1 MALFA
6 QVRLA
11 LVVCCLC
18 SASLVFAATEQ
29 KYTLNMQDAEIKEVI
44 DLVAKVTGKTFIID
58 PRVRGKVTVVS
69 EREMTESQIYETF
82 LATLEVYGFSAVVAG
97 DVVKIIGQSD
107 IKSAGIDVE
116 TTGGRVGE
124 DIITRVF
131 PIQNASA
138 MELVPILRPMVAKYG
153 HLAGVPSANV
163 LIVADRATNIERL
176 SEIIDLLDKAGSEEI
191 EVVNLKHA
199 WVGGMITLLERIS
212 PAAVVAGNQGARSS
226 SGSNRGVLLVGDE
239 RSNRIIIKGE
249 SDSRAQIVE
258 LIQKLDTPS
267 EENTSYKVIFLNNAD
282 AKKMAEILK
291 GIAAPG
297 GAQGGQGE
305 PPSQPVSILA
315 DEDQNALIVRAE
327 PSELS
332 ELEAIIAQLD
342 VTRDQVLIEAAIVE
356 VTGSNGDALGVQWA
370 TNPERVVDGLPFA
383 SSSSSIAGASL
394 GQLATGVGTAVT
406 TAGSALGAISQVPTG
421 GFLALADPF
430 GSTANF
436 GLIIQALES
445 ESNTNLLST
454 PSVMTL
460 DNSEAFITVGSSV
473 PFKTG
478 GSGTTD
484 NPFTINRQDVGTTLS
499 VIPHVQQNGAI
510 RLEVDQTVESLI
522 GENTAGA
529 VDLVT
534 SKRQVKTEVLVND
547 GATIVLGGLIS
558 DRITEF
564 ESRVPVLGHLPI
576 IGNLFKSKSTKKEKT
591 NLLIILRPTIIRDQ
605 SSALIQRR
613 MNGIWELRIET
624 LGGGLGLIQPS
635 IDEVFDGTY
644 IDGSQIQPAD
654 ALIE

>member
-1 MALFA
+1 MAVFS
-6 QVRLA
+6 QVRVA
-11 LVVCCLC
+11 LLVCCFC
-18 SASLVFAATEQ
+18 SASWVFAATGQ

-69 EREMTESQIYETF
+69 EREMTQAQIYETF

-97 DVVKIIGQSD
+97 DVVKIIGQAD

-116 TTGGRVGE
+116 TTGGRIGE

-176 SEIIDLLDKAGSEEI
+176 SEIIHLLDKAGSEEI

-199 WVGGMITLLERIS
+199 WVGGMITLLERIAPS
-212 PAAVVAGNQGARSS
+212 AVVAGNQGGRSN

-249 SDSRAQIVE
+249 SEARAQIVE

-282 AKKMAEILK
+282 AKKMAELLK
-291 GIAAPG
+291 GIAAP
-297 GAQGGQGE
+297 AASAAGQGA

-332 ELEAIIAQLD
+332 EIEAIIAQLD
-342 VTRDQVLIEAAIVE
+342 ITRDQVLIEAAIVE
-356 VTGSNGDALGVQWA
+356 VTGSSGDDLGVQWA
-370 TNPERVVDGLPFA
+370 TNPELVADGVPFA
-383 SSSSSIAGASL
+383 SSTSAIGGSSLS
-394 GQLATGVGTAVT
+394 QLATGVGTAVAT
-406 TAGSALGAISQVPTG
+406 SGSGLGALSQVPTG

-430 GSTANF
+430 GKTASF

-499 VIPHVQQNGAI
+499 VIPHIQQNGSI

-522 GENTAGA
+522 GEISGA
-529 VDLVT
+529 ADLLT

-564 ESRVPVLGHLPI
+564 ENRVPILGHLPI
-576 IGNLFKSKSTKKEKT
+576 IGNLFKSTSTKKEKT

-605 SSALIQRR
+605 SSDIIKQR
-613 MNGIWELRIET
+613 MDGIWELRIET
-624 LGGGLGLIQPS
+624 LGGGQGLIQPS
-635 IDEVFDGTY
+635 VDEVFDGNY
-644 IDGSQIQPAD
+644 MGGSKILPALVP
-654 ALIE
+654 AQ

>member
-305 PPSQPVSILA
+305 PPSQPVS
-315 DEDQNALIVRAE
+315 
-327 PSELS
+327 
-332 ELEAIIAQLD
+332 
-342 VTRDQVLIEAAIVE
+342 
-356 VTGSNGDALGVQWA
+356 
-370 TNPERVVDGLPFA
+370 
-383 SSSSSIAGASL
+383 
-394 GQLATGVGTAVT
+394 
-406 TAGSALGAISQVPTG
+406 
-421 GFLALADPF
+421 
-430 GSTANF
+430 
-436 GLIIQALES
+436 
-445 ESNTNLLST
+445 
-454 PSVMTL
+454 
-460 DNSEAFITVGSSV
+460 
-473 PFKTG
+473 
-478 GSGTTD
+478 
-484 NPFTINRQDVGTTLS
+484 
-499 VIPHVQQNGAI
+499 
-510 RLEVDQTVESLI
+510 
-522 GENTAGA
+522 
-529 VDLVT
+529 
-534 SKRQVKTEVLVND
+534 
-547 GATIVLGGLIS
+547 
-558 DRITEF
+558 
-564 ESRVPVLGHLPI
+564 
-576 IGNLFKSKSTKKEKT
+576 
-591 NLLIILRPTIIRDQ
+591 
-605 SSALIQRR
+605 
-613 MNGIWELRIET
+613 
-624 LGGGLGLIQPS
+624 
-635 IDEVFDGTY
+635 
-644 IDGSQIQPAD
+644 
-654 ALIE
+654 